1 MRGFDTDPTK
11 PLTGGIQT
19 TGSYPGRA
27 RTPQELMA
35 DIEEV
40 LKLCPGTKK
49 LNLHASYAIFT
60 DGEWVDRDQLEPK
73 HFAPWVEFCK
83 KHGLGADFNPTF
95 FSHPKCDPLTLSS
108 PQRGNPP
115 VLGEPRQSL
124 RAHLPVPCRT
134 AGRCGHHEHLD
145 RGPVTDNMEIVGAI
159 LHWS

>member
-60 DGEWVDRDQLEPK
+60 DGEWVDRSQLEPK
-73 HFAPWVEFCK
+73 HFAPWNSAKSTASAQILTPLLLPSQVRP
-83 KHGLGADFNPTF
+83 ADA
-95 FSHPKCDPLTLSS
+95 KLS
-108 PQRGNPP
+108 QRGNPSI
-115 VLGEPRQSL
+115 LGEPRQSL
-124 RAHLPVPCRT
+124 RAHLPVPCRR
-134 AGRCGHHEHLD
+134 AGRYGHHEHLD